1 MVNRWPVP
9 YIEKGKNISLS
20 RYKTTYGIN
29 IHTHLYFEIE
39 YVISGKCCQNFQNV
53 SYEFTRGDIALFKPE
68 SRHNYQ
74 ASGELEVLRLKINP
88 EFLPQIYKLYADNF
102 EATNI
107 IHLPPNEVLRVE
119 NILQMIEKEF
129 NDKKEF
135 YSEVI
140 SGYLEVLF
148 AILIRVNNLS
158 KVEDVKYANV
168 DFKSIVSYIEKN
180 IKTVTPSAVAI
191 YSGYNFPYFSKLFKK
206 HMGKN
211 LSEYINLT
219 KLNMA
224 SKLLSETD
232 RRIETIG
239 YEVGFNNKSYFYRVF
254 KRYYGVTPEEYR
266 KSSSKNIH
274 HGIY

>member
-1 MVNRWPVP
+1 MINSWPVP
-9 YIEKGKNISLS
+9 YIEKGKNISFS
-20 RYKTTYGIN
+20 RYKTMYGVN

-39 YVISGKCCQNFQNV
+39 YVLNGKCYQAFQNE
-53 SYEFTRGDIALFKPE
+53 SYEFTRGDVALFKPE
-68 SRHNYQ
+68 SRHRYQ
-74 ASGELEVLRLKINP
+74 TSGELEVLRLKINP
-88 EFLPQIYKLYADNF
+88 DFIPQIYNLYADNF
-102 EATNI
+102 DEANI

-129 NDKKEF
+129 NDKNEF

-140 SGYLEVLF
+140 SGYLDVLF
-148 AILIRVNNLS
+148 ALLIRINNFS
-158 KVEDVKYANV
+158 KEEDIKTVNV

-180 IKTVTPSAVAI
+180 LKTVTPSTVAM

-206 HMGKN
+206 HMGCN

-219 KLNMA
+219 KLDVA
-224 SKLLSETD
+224 SKMLSNTD
-232 RRIETIG
+232 KRIENIG

-266 KSSSKNIH
+266 KSGRKRD
-274 HGIY
+274 

>member
-1 MVNRWPVP
+1 MLCRWPVP

-20 RYKTTYGIN
+20 RYKTMYGIN
-29 IHTHLYFEIE
+29 VHTHLYFEIE
-39 YVISGKCCQNFQNV
+39 YVLSGNCFQNFQNT

-68 SRHNYQ
+68 SRHKYQ
-74 ASGELEVLRLKINP
+74 TSGELEVLRLKINP
-88 EFLPQIYKLYADNF
+88 EFLPQIYKLHEHKFSA
-102 EATNI
+102 ANI

-119 NILQMIEKEF
+119 SILQMIEKEF
-129 NDKKEF
+129 NNKNEF

-148 AILIRVNNLS
+148 ALLIRVNNNS
-158 KVEDVKYANV
+158 KFDDVKPTV
-168 DFKSIVSYIEKN
+168 LDFRSIISYIEKN
-180 IKTVTPSAVAI
+180 LKTITPSAVAT

-206 HMGKN
+206 HMGIN

-219 KLNMA
+219 KLNIAAEM
-224 SKLLSETD
+224 LSDTD
-232 RRIETIG
+232 KRIENIG

-266 KSSSKNIH
+266 RSSRKRN
-274 HGIY
+274 